1 MPTFP
6 CPNPTTLE
14 VRIPGGEIHLAA
26 EPRDTAAVEVTPY
39 DDSAASREAAEQI
52 TVEFHG
58 DRLAIYSPE
67 PVGRVLRWRVPQV
80 RVTAHVPAGSD
91 ASLNVAAA
99 DTTCRGDW
107 GSVVLNAAS
116 GHTVLDRLNG
126 DLTVH
131 CATGGVKVE
140 EVGGRFTAN
149 AAAGDLT
156 ARRVGGPIEIKT
168 ASGNV
173 SVDRADA
180 DVEIKTASGDVR
192 VGATRQGRVRT
203 NTVSGDVSVG
213 VLAGTAVWLDLN
225 SLTGDTR
232 SDLAMGS
239 DVEAHAVTE
248 HSLTIQARA
257 VSGSINVHRVTPAE
271 STTTP
276 RD

>member
-6 CPNPTTLE
+6 CPNPITLE

-26 EPRDTAAVEVTPY
+26 EPRDTAEVEVTPY
-39 DDSAASREAAEQI
+39 DDSAASREAAEQTI
-52 TVEFHG
+52 VEFHG

-107 GSVVLNAAS
+107 GSVVLHAAS
-116 GHTVLDRLNG
+116 GDTVLDRLTG

-140 EVGGRFTAN
+140 QVGGRVTAK
-149 AAAGDLT
+149 AAAGDL
-156 ARRVGGPIEIKT
+156 AAGRIGGPIEIKT
-168 ASGNV
+168 ASGGV
-173 SVDRADA
+173 SVERADA
-180 DVEIKTASGDVR
+180 DVAIKTASGDIR
-192 VGATRQGRVRT
+192 VGAVRQGRVHT

-213 VLAGTAVWLDLN
+213 VVAGTAVWLDLN
-225 SLTGDTR
+225 SLAGETR
-232 SDLAMGS
+232 SDLAMGG
-239 DVEAHAVTE
+239 DVEAHGATA

-271 STTTP
+271 STTTQ